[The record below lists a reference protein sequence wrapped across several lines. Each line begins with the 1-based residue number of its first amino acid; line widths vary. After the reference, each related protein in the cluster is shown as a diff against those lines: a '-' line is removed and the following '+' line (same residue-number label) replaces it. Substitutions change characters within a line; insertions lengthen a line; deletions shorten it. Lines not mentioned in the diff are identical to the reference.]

1 MIENEQYIMI
11 PIIYYILLVMVIMKV
26 GQEQHAPF

>member
-11 PIIYYILLVMVIMKV
+11 PIIYYILLVMVIMK
-26 GQEQHAPF
+26 GEQEQHAPF